1 METEYLKRWRM
12 ALGGNAADGTG
23 VTLTVEEQRL
33 DSSLE
38 AVYDS
43 DRRGGLGSSA
53 PKVSRWL
60 GDIREFFP
68 QTVVQVIQRDAIKR
82 LHIDS
87 LLTEKEMLATVVPDK
102 VSRWLGD
109 IREFFPQTVVQV
121 IQRDAIKRLHIDSLL
136 TEKEMLATVVPD
148 VHLVATL
155 MSLGRAIPE
164 KNKDMARQ
172 VVRKVVDDLLRKLSS
187 PTQQAVTGALNRS
200 ARRRNPRYNEID
212 WKTTILKNL
221 KNYQPQYKTV
231 IPEVRIGYGRKCK
244 ALKDIILCL
253 DQSGSMG
260 TSVVYSGIFGSVL
273 ASLPSIPEVRIGYG
287 RKCKAL
293 KDIILCLDQSG
304 SMGTSVVYSGIFGS
318 VLASL
323 PSVSTRMVV
332 FDTSVVDLTDDLQDP
347 VDLLFGVQLGGG
359 TDIARALTYC
369 QGVITRPQDT
379 VLVLVTDLYEGG
391 DEKEMR
397 KRFASIVASG
407 VQLIVLPALNDD
419 VLVLVPDLFEGGDEN
434 EMRMRFASFVASG
447 VQLIVLPALNDD
459 GAPCYDKRNAE
470 YLAVLGVTKFACT
483 PDKVPYL
490 MAAELSKQDIG
501 MWS

>member
-1 METEYLKRWRM
+1 MKSEYLKRWRLI
-12 ALGGNAADGTG
+12 LGGNEADGTG
-23 VTLTVEEQRL
+23 IALTVEEQRL
-33 DSSLE
+33 DRSLE
-38 AVYDS
+38 AVYDGGL
-43 DRRGGLGSSA
+43 RGGLGASA
-53 PKVSRWL
+53 P
-60 GDIREFFP
+60 
-68 QTVVQVIQRDAIKR
+68 
-82 LHIDS
+82 
-87 LLTEKEMLATVVPDK
+87 K

-164 KNKDMARQ
+164 KNKDVARQ
-172 VVRKVVDDLLRKLSS
+172 VVRKVVDELLRKLSS
-187 PTQQAVTGALNRS
+187 PMQQAVTGALNLS
-200 ARRRNPRYNEID
+200 SRRRNPRYNEID
-212 WKTTILKNL
+212 WKTTIVKNL
-221 KNYQPQYKTV
+221 KNYQPDYKTI
-231 IPEVRIGYGRKCK
+231 IPEVRIGYGRKRR

-273 ASLPSIPEVRIGYG
+273 ASI
-287 RKCKAL
+287 
-293 KDIILCLDQSG
+293 
-304 SMGTSVVYSGIFGS
+304 
-318 VLASL
+318 

-359 TDIARALTYC
+359 TDIARALAYC

-391 DEKEMR
+391 NDIEMR

-419 VLVLVPDLFEGGDEN
+419 
-434 EMRMRFASFVASG
+434 
-447 VQLIVLPALNDD
+447 
-459 GAPCYDKRNAE
+459 GAPSYDKHHAE
-470 YLAVLGVTKFACT
+470 FLASLGVPTFACT
-483 PDKVPYL
+483 PDKFPDL
-490 MAAELSKQDIG
+490 MAAALGKQDIG
-501 MWS
+501 MWVSQNVKESE